1 MSLLTVVRDVCAVV
15 GVAAPASVFSAI
27 GSNRTMFEMVACANE
42 MAQRIAYDTRDWTE
56 LRTRHMF
63 LGAGTEIDDPLD
75 LAPWVPPQDVFPLPA
90 NYKRMLL
97 TTNLWRAGAAH
108 TPMKFIDD
116 HDEWLQRH
124 LLNDNTAQGEWTLFG
139 RELHTRPGVPLGD
152 SITFMYLDKNCV
164 ALSGGGYG
172 DRFQNDADSFRLDE
186 RLLKLGMTFDWKMK
200 KGSPYAEDMGTYQD
214 AISSAMGRDKPAAI
228 YIGGRAIA
236 DVWGNNA
243 QRW

>member
-15 GVAAPASVFSAI
+15 GVAAPASVFAAI
-27 GSNRTMFEMVACANE
+27 SSNRTMFEMVACANE

-56 LRTRHMF
+56 LRTRHTF
-63 LGAGTEIDDPLD
+63 LGATVIDP
-75 LAPWVPPQDVFPLPA
+75 AGNYAQDVFPLPA

-97 TTNLWRAGAAH
+97 TTNVWRALSAQ

-139 RELHTRPGVPLGD
+139 RELHTRPGVSPGD
-152 SITFMYLDKNCV
+152 NITFMYLDKNCV
-164 ALSGGGYG
+164 TLTGGGFG
-172 DRFQNDADSFRLDE
+172 DRFQSDTDSFRLDE
-186 RLLKLGMTFDWKMK
+186 RLLKLGMIFDWKMK

-214 AISSAMGRDKPAAI
+214 AISSAMGRDKPAPI
-228 YIGGRAIA
+228 YIGGRPRQ
-236 DVWGNNA
+236 DMWWGIHA
-243 QRW
+243 